1 MNCAAPAAT
10 ISPAGAWTL
19 WTSANSSGA
28 INNIRPHWGARAGS
42 KEWTD
47 WLNSGGER
55 GSEPPADIMELW
67 DLSQLWLQQPYG
79 SDAYLEIGKQFHDM
93 TFRGL
98 YQIGTVQR
106 PPQPLL
112 FKNTLK
118 NTPPNDTDGLW
129 SFSYRQWVMFMPE
142 QWYFESGM

>member
-1 MNCAAPAAT
+1 MAAAAWQM
-10 ISPAGAWTL
+10 SREAA
-19 WTSANSSGA
+19 AQSSF
-28 INNIRPHWGARAGS
+28 
-42 KEWTD
+42 
-47 WLNSGGER
+47 
-55 GSEPPADIMELW
+55 
-67 DLSQLWLQQPYG
+67 QLWLQQPYG
-79 SDAYLEIGKQFHDM
+79 SDSYLEIGKQFHDM

-112 FKNTLK
+112 FKEALK

-142 QWYFESGM
+142 QWYFESGS